1 VVEFRHD
8 TSYKPGKWGLDPLSC
23 GTHSCLCSRVNR
35 KDVAKL
41 STPLYVVCVAGS
53 SVADVLRSARKAKG
67 QSLRSAARE
76 LGVDP
81 SYLSRVETGE
91 RQPSADLCQRAGSLY
106 EIDGDSLALSAGD
119 IPADIVE
126 ILRRHPELLV
136 EIRVRY
142 GQSH

>member
-1 VVEFRHD
+1 M
-8 TSYKPGKWGLDPLSC
+8 L
-23 GTHSCLCSRVNR
+23 
-35 KDVAKL
+35 
-41 STPLYVVCVAGS
+41 VAGS
-53 SVADVLRSARKAKG
+53 SVADVLRSAREAKG

-119 IPADIVE
+119 IPADVVE

-142 GQSH
+142 GQSR